1 MAPLFPAR
9 WSFIASTCL
18 VLGLALPVAP
28 AAGLSLV
35 KGSTVAGA
43 PLSLDVGAALFVRYR
58 ASKSP
63 GLDLSRSYE
72 LQRARLAF
80 DLRFGQ
86 HLRVV
91 IEPDFAGADADLA
104 DTYLEIIPLPELT
117 FRFGQSETPFGIL
130 ETIGRFRMPSLSR
143 GMISELMSDRTG
155 FGGRRQGGSM
165 KLKLKEWPL
174 KPELEVGVYGDFSSD
189 LGVDAAARLRLKP
202 AKGLSVDL
210 AWYHRLD
217 ATVERGHGNAV
228 ELGAL
233 WDRGMLFAM
242 LDVWL
247 AHSRLFRKDNL
258 LPTENGLSLSVR
270 ALVALR
276 FSLDE
281 DLSVE
286 PYVGGAILDPQL
298 KAGSDLG
305 FDATLGLSLR
315 AWGRLR
321 LGVEGELER
330 GQSAFSTL
338 DLMRATAFIGIELQ

>member
-1 MAPLFPAR
+1 MARPVSCSSLLG
-9 WSFIASTCL
+9 WTCL
-18 VLGLALPVAP
+18 VLALALPAEH
-28 AAGLSLV
+28 AKSLSLV

-63 GLDLSRSYE
+63 GLDLARSYE
-72 LQRARLAF
+72 LQRARIAF
-80 DLRFGQ
+80 DLRYGQ
-86 HLRVV
+86 HLRLV

-104 DTYLEIIPLPELT
+104 DTYLEVIPLPELT

-165 KLKLKEWPL
+165 KLKLKDWPL
-174 KPELEVGVYGDFSSD
+174 KPELEIGVYGDFSSD
-189 LGVDAAARLRLKP
+189 LGIDAAGRLRLKP
-202 AKGLSVDL
+202 TKGLSVDL

-217 ATVERGHGNAV
+217 ATVERTHGNAV
-228 ELGAL
+228 EVGAL
-233 WDRGMLFAM
+233 WDRGMVFAM
-242 LDVWL
+242 VDVWL
-247 AHSRLFRKDNL
+247 AYSRLFRKDNL
-258 LPTENGLSLSVR
+258 LPTDNGLSLSLR
-270 ALVALR
+270 ALFALR
-276 FSLDE
+276 FALDE
-281 DLSVE
+281 DLSFE

-305 FDATLGLSLR
+305 FDATFGLSLR

-321 LGVEGELER
+321 LGIEGELER

-338 DLMRATAFIGIELQ
+338 DLMRATGFIGLELQ